1 MKIGIIGNGFVGKA
15 TRQLECEGI
24 DIVCYDI
31 DPKLCVPEGTTLEQL
46 CESDI
51 IFISVPTPMKE
62 DGSCFLGIVESVVND
77 ISKFVNLDEKLV
89 VIRSTVPPGTSK
101 RLNCYFM
108 PEFLT
113 EKNYIED
120 FINNPE
126 WIFGLKGD
134 TLQDATFMETV
145 HKMLELAQYNNRIK
159 HDTISYVLTGEAE
172 MIKLFRNTFLATKI
186 SYCNEIYEYCEKAEI
201 NYDVVRKFAT
211 NDTRI
216 GGSHTNVPGH
226 DGKKGFGG
234 TCFPKD
240 INSLLHEM
248 KKLNVDSYVLKSVI
262 NRNEQHDRPENDW
275 KESKGRAII

>member
-24 DIVCYDI
+24 QICCYDI

-145 HKMLELAQYNNRIK
+145 RKMLEIAQYNNRIK
-159 HDTISYVLTGEAE
+159 HDTISYVLSPEAE

-186 SYCNEIYEYCEKAEI
+186 SYCNEIYEYCQKAEI
-201 NYDVVRKFAT
+201 DYERVRKYAT

-248 KKLNVDSYVLKSVI
+248 KKLDVDSYVLKSVI
-262 NRNEQHDRPENDW
+262 NRNEHHDRPENDW
-275 KESKGRAII
+275 KENKGRAIV